1 MNFKKFLETKSI
13 SESAFAEMEADKQAG
28 VHTEFLNELSK
39 SIDGSATKESV
50 ETLKTE
56 LSKVATKEALKG
68 LESQIESVAT
78 KLTEMN
84 TEGKEAKTQTLSK
97 ALQDNKEK
105 LKSIADGTKGNVVI
119 KATTNR
125 ASIANNDQAYEL
137 TDIGQLA
144 TRKLSMYDIFPKI
157 PVSESNNNGVIRYYD
172 WNEDTINRAA
182 AAVAEGA
189 QFPESTAKFKKG
201 TITIEKIGDT
211 LPVTEDFF
219 EDEEMFAA
227 ELEMFL
233 DTNVQLEMDR
243 QLCLGDGTNNQIKG
257 LFPSINA
264 YSPSEEGISDPSIY
278 DLIVKLKE
286 AITTNGGSKY
296 SPDFVVMNI
305 ADINKM
311 KLKKDANDNYII
323 PPFVSREGTVVDGIL
338 VIESNIVTAN
348 TMAIGERRY
357 GRIYNKTGI
366 EISEG
371 MVNDQFTQDTMTLK
385 ARKRLAFLIR
395 EADKGGFLK
404 VNDIAAA
411 LVTLGS

>member
-1 MNFKKFLETKSI
+1 MEETEKLIDSI
-13 SESAFAEMEADKQAG
+13 SSKVDALKDK
-28 VHTEFLNELSK
+28 
-39 SIDGSATKESV
+39 SATKEDLNSL
-50 ETLKTE
+50 EKEIQGLAEKGTTKEEITA
-56 LSKVATKEALKG
+56 LSTKLDEVATK
-68 LESQIESVAT
+68 I
-78 KLTEMN
+78 TEMEQN
-84 TEGKEAKTQTLSK
+84 GVENKTKTLSK
-97 ALQDNKEK
+97 ELKDNKDK
-105 LKSIADGTKGNVVI
+105 LKSIAGGVKGSVVV
-119 KATTNR
+119 KAITDR
-125 ASIANNDQAYEL
+125 GSIANNEQAYEL

-144 TRKLSMYDIFPKI
+144 TRRLTMYDLFPKI
-157 PVSESNNNGVIRYYD
+157 PISESNNNGVIRYYD
-172 WNEDTINRAA
+172 WDEDTINRAA

-189 QFPESTAKFKKG
+189 QFPESTATFKRG
-201 TITIEKIGDT
+201 TVTIEKIGDT
-211 LPVTEDFF
+211 LPVTEEFF
-219 EDEEMFAA
+219 EDEAMFAA
-227 ELEMFL
+227 ELSMFL

-243 QLCLGDGTNNQIKG
+243 QLCLGDGTGNQITG

-264 YSPSEEGISDPSIY
+264 YSPAPAGISDPSIY

-311 KLKKDANDNYII
+311 KLKKDANENYII
-323 PPFVSREGTVVDGIL
+323 PPFVSREGNVVDGIL

-348 TMAIGERRY
+348 TMAIGERRF

-371 MVNDQFTQDTMTLK
+371 MVGNQFIEDSMTLK